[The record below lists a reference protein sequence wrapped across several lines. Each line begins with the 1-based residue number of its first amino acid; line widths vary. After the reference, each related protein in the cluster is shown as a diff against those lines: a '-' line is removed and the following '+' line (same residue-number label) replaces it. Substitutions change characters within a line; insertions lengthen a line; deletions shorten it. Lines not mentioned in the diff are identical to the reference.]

1 MLHSV
6 ALVACPSRLGS
17 HDPDPEGPL
26 VSQSSGGGENKM
38 LNEQID
44 LQERLLGSLRLH
56 LMVMGEE

>member
-1 MLHSV
+1 MTLT
-6 ALVACPSRLGS
+6 G
-17 HDPDPEGPL
+17 EGPA
-26 VSQSSGGGENKM
+26 VSESGGGGENKM